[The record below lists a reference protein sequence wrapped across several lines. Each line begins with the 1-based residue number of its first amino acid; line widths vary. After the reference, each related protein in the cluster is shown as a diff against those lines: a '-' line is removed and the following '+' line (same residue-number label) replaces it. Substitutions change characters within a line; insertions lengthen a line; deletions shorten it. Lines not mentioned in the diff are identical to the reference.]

1 MFNGIKFMPS
11 DDLLQVNNIE
21 MLKFYTVD
29 SNILMG
35 IVSFIL
41 AIYEYLLLKK
51 KIDKIPN
58 FVYLFKM
65 IGTASI
71 FLTFIV
77 TAFFLTPRYGLY
89 SMYNNSNLIFHLIV
103 PLLSVF
109 SYTFYEKHDNRL
121 KYAVLG
127 IIPMVLY
134 SIYYT
139 TEILVHLDSEGLTY
153 KYDFY
158 GFLAG
163 KLSNL
168 FISVPIVYLVTFG
181 LSLFIVSMNKKFAK

>member
-51 KIDKIPN
+51 KINKIPN

-109 SYTFYEKHDNRL
+109 SYTFYEKHDNRF
-121 KYAVLG
+121 KYG
-127 IIPMVLY
+127 GQR
-134 SIYYT
+134 ST
-139 TEILVHLDSEGLTY
+139 
-153 KYDFY
+153 
-158 GFLAG
+158 
-163 KLSNL
+163 
-168 FISVPIVYLVTFG
+168 
-181 LSLFIVSMNKKFAK
+181 